1 MSTILYSRIEF
12 TYLHNMINISEA
24 YIEFQDYI
32 KNDIIN
38 PIPRGGKIAKNVVYF
53 PRLNLV

>member
-1 MSTILYSRIEF
+1 
-12 TYLHNMINISEA
+12 MINISEA

-38 PIPRGGKIAKNVVYF
+38 PIPRGGLWY
-53 PRLNLV
+53 NLFHGGGMDNLAIGSSYKTN

>member
-1 MSTILYSRIEF
+1 MS
-12 TYLHNMINISEA
+12 NISEA

-38 PIPRGGKIAKNVVYF
+38 PIPRGGGD
-53 PRLNLV
+53 NLAIGSSYKTN

>member
-1 MSTILYSRIEF
+1 
-12 TYLHNMINISEA
+12 MINISEA

-38 PIPRGGKIAKNVVYF
+38 PIPRGGLWYNLIHGGGIILQSGVVT
-53 PRLNLV
+53 RLTKQQ

>member
-1 MSTILYSRIEF
+1 
-12 TYLHNMINISEA
+12 MINISEA

-38 PIPRGGKIAKNVVYF
+38 PIPRGGLWY
-53 PRLNLV
+53 NLFHAGGGGNLAIVSSYKTN

>member
-1 MSTILYSRIEF
+1 MS
-12 TYLHNMINISEA
+12 NISEA

-38 PIPRGGKIAKNVVYF
+38 PIPRGGLWYNLFHAGGGDNLGVVT
-53 PRLNLV
+53 RLTKQQ

>member
-1 MSTILYSRIEF
+1 
-12 TYLHNMINISEA
+12 MINISEA

-38 PIPRGGKIAKNVVYF
+38 PIPRGGLWY
-53 PRLNLV
+53 NLIPWGGGDNLAIGSSYKTN

>member
-1 MSTILYSRIEF
+1 MS
-12 TYLHNMINISEA
+12 NISEA

-38 PIPRGGKIAKNVVYF
+38 PIPRGGLWY
-53 PRLNLV
+53 NLFHGGEG

>member
-1 MSTILYSRIEF
+1 
-12 TYLHNMINISEA
+12 MINISEA

-38 PIPRGGKIAKNVVYF
+38 PIPRGELWY
-53 PRLNLV
+53 NLFHGGGDNLAIGSSYKTN